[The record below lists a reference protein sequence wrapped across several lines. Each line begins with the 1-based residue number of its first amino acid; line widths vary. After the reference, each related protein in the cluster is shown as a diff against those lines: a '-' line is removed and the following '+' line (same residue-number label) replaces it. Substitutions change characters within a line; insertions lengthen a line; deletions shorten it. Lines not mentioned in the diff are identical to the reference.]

1 MVLDELVGALEELS
15 SEDNNRGGTISD
27 FSVLDL
33 GKFDEDLG
41 GGVGNLKL
49 LENSGAIIGNSNIT
63 DIVDEHFVEALGS
76 EGRLNDVSQTGYGSN
91 YTWVNRELDI
101 CRGCGNLFGAFG
113 LGRIT
118 YCFGRE
124 HLVLVHVVRE
134 YLLESFF
141 YILEKI

>member
-33 GKFDEDLG
+33 GKFDENLG

-76 EGRLNDVSQTGYGSN
+76 EGRLNNVSQTGYGSN
-91 YTWVNRELDI
+91 VLGANILS
-101 CRGCGNLFGAFG
+101 LFT
-113 LGRIT
+113 LSENT
-118 YCFGRE
+118 YLS
-124 HLVLVHVVRE
+124 H
-134 YLLESFF
+134 SFIF
-141 YILEKI
+141 